1 MKRLNKG
8 KKFSQWTAAV
18 FHSSPVAGLSRQRS
32 LFIQNEGWRIPQY
45 TDPPSQSNTM
55 MISGGKMARR
65 PRWPRWYGWYWEEQC
80 CVVDFC
86 PSWKFFVALN
96 QTITNLVS
104 CFQSQWHQSGDSV
117 GNEAFGLVSP
127 PVRTVKCSEVKVLL
141 QRQVISIWD
150 SRQAV
155 MPQPQSNMNSN
166 KTLKIVK

>member
-8 KKFSQWTAAV
+8 KKFSRWTAV
-18 FHSSPVAGLSRQRS
+18 VHSSPVAGLSRQRS

-45 TDPPSQSNTM
+45 THPPSQSNTM
-55 MISGGKMARR
+55 MISGGEVKDGEDRN
-65 PRWPRWYGWYWEEQC
+65 WSTHGWYWEEQC

-117 GNEAFGLVSP
+117 GNEAFGV
-127 PVRTVKCSEVKVLL
+127 TTSENCEVQWGQIFFCRDRSFLFDTPDKLL
-141 QRQVISIWD
+141 CPNPNPIWI
-150 SRQAV
+150 AT
-155 MPQPQSNMNSN
+155 
-166 KTLKIVK
+166 KH